1 MELCRNLAHSLC
13 DYERKKPRWPFKT
26 TSDRHVANKVLI
38 TQSARQKFIRK
49 IIQQKLPN

>member
-1 MELCRNLAHSLC
+1 MELCRNLTHSLC
-13 DYERKKPRWPFKT
+13 DYERKNQRRPFKA

-49 IIQQKLPN
+49 IIQQK